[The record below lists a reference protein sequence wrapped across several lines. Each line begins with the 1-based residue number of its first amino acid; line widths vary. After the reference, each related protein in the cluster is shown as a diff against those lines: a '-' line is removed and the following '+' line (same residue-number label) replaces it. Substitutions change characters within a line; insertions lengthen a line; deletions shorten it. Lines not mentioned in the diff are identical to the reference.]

1 MLQIYPY
8 RWFFQF
14 PDFNFLDSHDATNV
28 SLILLQPHNP
38 GFNWDISTDHIY
50 HLSKGQSQAQWPC
63 PFWAPSGQP
72 SPGSSLPTSDLYL
85 TNSATFSLSS
95 SLTLFLT
102 FLFYQLGLLVYHLFK
117 RLNCLACS
125 PFIVLTWQN
134 PNLGSVKI
142 NINLMLIL
150 LQLNKFRGKHWLGL
164 LQIYDHDIQ
173 EESQK
178 PYYIS

>member
-14 PDFNFLDSHDATNV
+14 PDFKVPWLSWCHNV
-28 SLILLQPHNP
+28 SLILLQPHDP
-38 GFNWDISTDHIY
+38 GFNWDISTDHNC
-50 HLSKGQSQAQWPC
+50 HLSKCQSLAQCPC

-72 SPGSSLPTSDLYL
+72 SPGLSLPTSGLYL
-85 TNSATFSLSS
+85 TDSATFSLSS

-142 NINLMLIL
+142 NTNLMLIL
-150 LQLNKFRGKHWLGL
+150 FQLNKFRGKHWLVL